1 MKSHKELL
9 HMYFLHTEN
18 ELEENVKEYANR
30 IRRRSH
36 DSIDFLK
43 LMLAEE
49 RLQAFNEFRSN
60 ILNLLNIGDNKENWF
75 IKTAGTVSAFRGIG
89 SERGN
94 CPVIETVKQKISLC
108 FAVTY
113 DII

>member
-36 DSIDFLK
+36 DSIDFLE

-60 ILNLLNIGDNKENWF
+60 I
-75 IKTAGTVSAFRGIG
+75 VSAFRGIG

>member
-1 MKSHKELL
+1 MKRLINCVNCLIAFVEKRVDKMNSHKELL

-18 ELEENVKEYANR
+18 ELEENVKEYENR

-36 DSIDFLK
+36 DSIDFLE

-60 ILNLLNIGDNKENWF
+60 ILNLLNIGDNKEN
-75 IKTAGTVSAFRGIG
+75 
-89 SERGN
+89 
-94 CPVIETVKQKISLC
+94 
-108 FAVTY
+108 
-113 DII
+113 